1 MQASQLIQSINQTG
15 IEHFLGGTPI
25 QLPAQLQVEETVL
38 SNAKSVVRAEKVSYG
53 NVTGQILALLND
65 GVISLIK
72 RPSVT
77 SQAYESSTLAETNA
91 LLDEIQRIAPIAYM
105 PQAAFDVAT
114 LTLGDAEVV
123 YDELPGPSSYTA
135 SFFMVSDGLTQ
146 EDAEQAFDTMRTAS
160 LAARISFMSVQGDEV
175 ALTYGIWIGQDG
187 GDVWMATVS
196 PPVSTDFTLETVMQ
210 GAFRKR
216 LLAGVKSLAGGA

>member
-1 MQASQLIQSINQTG
+1 M
-15 IEHFLGGTPI
+15 
-25 QLPAQLQVEETVL
+25 
-38 SNAKSVVRAEKVSYG
+38 
-53 NVTGQILALLND
+53 ALLND

-105 PQAAFDVAT
+105 PQAAYDVAT

-187 GDVWMATVS
+187 
-196 PPVSTDFTLETVMQ
+196 VMSGWRRYHHQ
-210 GAFRKR
+210 CRPI
-216 LLAGVKSLAGGA
+216 SH